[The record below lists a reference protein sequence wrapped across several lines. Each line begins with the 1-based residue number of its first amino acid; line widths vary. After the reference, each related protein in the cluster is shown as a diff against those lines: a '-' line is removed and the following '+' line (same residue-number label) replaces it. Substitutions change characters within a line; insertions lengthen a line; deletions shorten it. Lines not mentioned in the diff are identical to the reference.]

1 MEDEEIEKPVEGNP
15 KGGSTTGEKENP
27 RTTLPEYDPNLPFK
41 EPASREDKWISTLG
55 SAALESKS
63 ASSIAGT
70 NFSISSAGK
79 DLYTPIDLAKG
90 IPDQYE
96 REKFISDHGSR
107 MVQLL
112 DPNKYGIRFNREL
125 SDYAAFKEKN
135 YKTETK
141 KFLDE
146 LDENQGFLDAAW
158 RTVAKAA
165 GSLALNVGGLVPLVY
180 GLGAGLFTWDAK
192 NIFNNT
198 LFDAWDY
205 MQEGLDKHT
214 VVYGGSDYHSGD
226 KNVFARFISNPMKS
240 LNADIVPAAAFVAG
254 AVATQMV
261 AAAAAPVTGGASLIG
276 NTARLGALATRTFA
290 KSARILRG
298 LDQLSDFENMRK
310 IASLTQKYRATLGT
324 ATTMVRTAG
333 YESSLIARSTYD
345 LTLSKAKENYINLK
359 RNELAESG
367 YSQEE
372 IDRITLDPNFI
383 SGGLLAKMQKSAE
396 DASELAWFTN
406 IPLVGFSNMIQFSKV
421 FASGYK
427 INRAI
432 SRLNPLKMTGVV
444 KEGGKFAA
452 KAETMGTARRL
463 AGYSAVG
470 LKQGVVEGFEEYAQG
485 VIEQGYSDYWS
496 SRFSE
501 SSVKQSVDF
510 MDAMTKAARNYGG
523 SVEGFDSMAIG
534 FLMGMV
540 GIRLPIKF
548 DAQTGKLSRGWQ
560 AYGGVR
566 EEFRELKK
574 QIEKDKATAEK
585 LNDAPINPMLKAQF
599 ENLSRN
605 FAIQSDMEEALK
617 NGDLFTYKNKEYEQ
631 FHSYVAT
638 RHKMGVSDTI
648 FQDLEEFEKMDLAE
662 FNKQFATPEVHEFSE
677 ESRKAALEKARESAK
692 NIIDAHE
699 RVDTAFED
707 TKMAADFARKNFKGV
722 TDPFGL
728 TDALKEQMT
737 FLYGAT
743 LNQAKREKELEGQV
757 RDLTDGKISP
767 SIVNTLLSEIAG
779 ISKEGQAN
787 FTSQAK
793 ELYNA
798 ALNEWK
804 ESDPTSYNLYHK
816 QVEPLLQ
823 DLIKIKQYKS
833 KISKMYDVLFTNK
846 GATQFMSI
854 YEQLAKNAAEL
865 AQEEAIKKK
874 EEEQKNARSSN
885 QAAKTNAD
893 LKSLGA
899 DDKIDARLA
908 SEAQLADQL
917 LSEMLKEADP
927 DAAAKD
933 IEELKTNLDADSI
946 INTLQRTP
954 ALFKAVL
961 ERLEKQN
968 KLIPG
973 LNNIDQLPEILAED
987 PMAAARI
994 AGALNEILTEL
1005 KNNQPAKPTV
1015 APLDYVDP
1023 EDHYQPAPDIEE
1035 AKSLAEIYNTKS
1047 EELKKQGIFQPGTN
1061 VTELSIIPITHDKL
1075 IDRTTGQVVRNDET
1089 GKFEVWADSTGLP
1102 SDHPTDTKKI
1112 NSPEFLNNSDLTEN
1126 NREATFK
1133 IADNEWNKEARDAK
1147 DIAIDV
1153 YHGDTFIGR
1162 LPAWREGMPVHLL
1175 ALRQAVVSQEVGL
1188 SVAEELGEVTET
1200 KEELEAKITA
1210 RKAKLKEELDAIEKA
1225 YNSQSTLKK
1234 MLKVSADNLATQL
1247 HSAEVAAEEDI
1258 QALEEKL
1265 ANLSPEVNPNIEAK
1279 KAELENAEDERLAL
1293 INKRNN
1299 DATVRKAIKDSNS
1312 GVITIEQLDQ
1322 ILNVWNFKNG
1332 FLDLTIKIDRLKS
1345 EIKSLEASSMSDIE
1359 IKRADIEARKQE
1371 EFDQEYEGRRAAT
1384 FSRFNPNG
1392 PSQELTKEEHEE
1404 VEELIEAAIEN
1415 GNVTAEQLY
1424 DMIRA
1429 EGYIYTTY
1437 GSQASTLAYLKN
1449 RLTGKTTTKAGGNL
1463 LDDTIAK
1470 YNKELAALETTP
1482 DIAAKKA
1489 DIEKRR
1495 EEELNDKETIYKN
1508 SLSKFEKN
1516 PNKDVLSEEKIFTR
1530 YGKISEVG
1538 FRKVDKTSALAFVFA
1553 YNSNIDKINAKYDAE
1568 LAALESTPSVSN
1580 INAKITEIEQ
1590 KIKAFDK
1597 TIEEEFEEGD
1607 YSKVLGLAE
1616 KQVAKGSIPQ
1626 TAKNIQLITNYP
1638 KLFEELIK
1646 ATDARNKT
1654 IAAFDKEKVLVG
1666 NPNELPIYGIE
1677 STINPTTGRL
1687 EIKWVETRKER
1698 ITNIQLLKINN
1709 YAAEEL
1715 GNYKATLQSELAELE
1730 KIKPAE
1736 KLPQTT
1742 TIRRGIIDNNF
1753 DEIVAQLAASKINVF
1768 FNNNN
1773 QFKQC

>member
-79 DLYTPIDLAKG
+79 DLFTPIDLAKG

-180 GLGAGLFTWDAK
+180 GLGAGLFTWDSK

-226 KNVFARFISNPMKS
+226 KNVFARFFSNPMKS
-240 LNADIVPAAAFVAG
+240 LNADIVPAVAFVAG

-261 AAAAAPVTGGASLIG
+261 AAAAAPATGGASLIG

-501 SSVKQSVDF
+501 DSVKQSVDF

-1200 KEELEAKITA
+1200 KEELEQQIKDRRLALLDEIGEIQDFFINLKGV
-1210 RKAKLKEELDAIEKA
+1210 KKLTQGNKLGVAVKEAEDRAA
-1225 YNSQSTLKK
+1225 
-1234 MLKVSADNLATQL
+1234 AD
-1247 HSAEVAAEEDI
+1247 I
-1258 QALEEKL
+1258 KALEEKI
-1265 ANLSPEVNPNIEAK
+1265 ANLSTTP
-1279 KAELENAEDERLAL
+1279 
-1293 INKRNN
+1293 
-1299 DATVRKAIKDSNS
+1299 T
-1312 GVITIEQLDQ
+1312 
-1322 ILNVWNFKNG
+1322 
-1332 FLDLTIKIDRLKS
+1332 
-1345 EIKSLEASSMSDIE
+1345 SDI
-1359 IKRADIEARKQE
+1359 
-1371 EFDQEYEGRRAAT
+1371 
-1384 FSRFNPNG
+1384 
-1392 PSQELTKEEHEE
+1392 
-1404 VEELIEAAIEN
+1404 
-1415 GNVTAEQLY
+1415 
-1424 DMIRA
+1424 
-1429 EGYIYTTY
+1429 
-1437 GSQASTLAYLKN
+1437 
-1449 RLTGKTTTKAGGNL
+1449 KAK
-1463 LDDTIAK
+1463 I
-1470 YNKELAALETTP
+1470 
-1482 DIAAKKA
+1482 A

-1495 EEELNDKETIYKN
+1495 TESIVSFIKNRPRVKLSSNEEIAKAKEELNRQTTEINDQYDAEYLEAVKKGEI
-1508 SLSKFEKN
+1508 
-1516 PNKDVLSEEKIFTR
+1516 PKDTAMR
-1530 YGKISEVG
+1530 AISSADG
-1538 FRKVDKTSALAFVFA
+1538 LNRKA
-1553 YNSNIDKINAKYDAE
+1553 YAE
-1568 LAALESTPSVSN
+1568 LAALEKATPASEDVTLNFNAISTTKNGMESIVKDDSSFKMPDET
-1580 INAKITEIEQ
+1580 A
-1590 KIKAFDK
+1590 IKSK
-1597 TIEEEFEEGD
+1597 LRRYGKEKYYIEGD
-1607 YSKVLGLAE
+1607 ILGIVIPGTDTVGRGGGGTMINVKIPKGFNEAVFETLIAKVAYPGRTTEAE
-1616 KQVAKGSIPQ
+1616 
-1626 TAKNIQLITNYP
+1626 TARIIAEVKTAIQ
-1638 KLFEELIK
+1638 ESIK
-1646 ATDARNKT
+1646 ATPAPKT
-1654 IAAFDKEKVLVG
+1654 
-1666 NPNELPIYGIE
+1666 
-1677 STINPTTGRL
+1677 
-1687 EIKWVETRKER
+1687 
-1698 ITNIQLLKINN
+1698 
-1709 YAAEEL
+1709 
-1715 GNYKATLQSELAELE
+1715 
-1730 KIKPAE
+1730 
-1736 KLPQTT
+1736 PQTNT
-1742 TIRRGIIDNNF
+1742 TRRGIIDQNF
-1753 DEIVAQLAASKINVF
+1753 DSIVEQLKNAGMPVFINE
-1768 FNNNN
+1768 NNL
-1773 QFKQC
+1773 FEKC